1 VSLNKLFSEWT
12 ENEDAQEGDKKM
24 QGRESRKEKKTGTR
38 ARGLEKE
45 EIWKIW
51 PQIE

>member
-1 VSLNKLFSEWT
+1 MSLNKLFSEWT
-12 ENEDAQEGDKKM
+12 ENEDAQKGEKKM
-24 QGRESRKEKKTGTR
+24 QEREVGGGGKGTR
-38 ARGLEKE
+38 AKDLEKE